1 MAPLESRG
9 FWNTMRALA
18 LLAAGLLCGLVCAG
32 CGQVA
37 DAQGQLVETFKIKA
51 AIGDYEKASVPLDRC
66 VKAKLVA
73 AAYSDAHDRAET
85 GAWEAREHEDCRAAA
100 SLLKANLPVQAK
112 R

>member
-1 MAPLESRG
+1 MRG
-9 FWNTMRALA
+9 LA
-18 LLAAGLLCGLVCAG
+18 LLAIGMLCAG

-37 DAQGQLVETFKIKA
+37 DAQGQLVETLKIREA
-51 AIGDYEKASVPLDRC
+51 TSDYEKAASPLDRC

-85 GAWEAREHEDCRAAA
+85 GAWEARETEDCRAAA
-100 SLLKANLPVQAK
+100 SLLKAKLPVQTK